1 VSSKRPTRNP
11 ASLPA
16 FTLGAVLGLDCLPA
30 AADAGQHAGQAFY
43 IIDPKHV
50 IALDGGDALVIF
62 ANGQSLLVGQG
73 QFRLDAQ
80 GNFLISDAALA
91 DDIVQRFGE
100 RVGYPADGV
109 KLDAVLLHADPPEG
123 YQPGIAA
130 AGELDDSSLRM
141 TAPLA
146 GAVGAGGLSAAGAV
160 TAAFV
165 PMAAIPV
172 AAVSLSELG
181 EGASDSPENPQPD
194 PVDPQPDPGD
204 PQPDPADPQPD
215 PGGPQQLSGFVIKG
229 PASNHPVNVRLGR
242 HWAMW
247 MAMASMITLLSQGT
261 TFMSCLV
268 GRVAMKLV

>member
-1 VSSKRPTRNP
+1 MSSKRPTRNP
-11 ASLPA
+11 ASLPV
-16 FTLGAVLGLDCLPA
+16 FTLGAFLGLDCLPA

-43 IIDPKHV
+43 TLDPKHV

-146 GAVGAGGLSAAGAV
+146 GAVGAGGLSAAGVV
-160 TAAFV
+160 TAAIV
-165 PMAAIPV
+165 PMAATGI
-172 AAVSLSELG
+172 AAISLNEPERIL
-181 EGASDSPENPQPD
+181 DSPANSQQQPD
-194 PVDPQPDPGD
+194 QQPDPQPDPGD
-204 PQPDPADPQPD
+204 PQPQPHYVLIRSTSKPRPPRSDPQRVNCIPHAE
-215 PGGPQQLSGFVIKG
+215 
-229 PASNHPVNVRLGR
+229 AS
-242 HWAMW
+242 AD
-247 MAMASMITLLSQGT
+247 
-261 TFMSCLV
+261 F
-268 GRVAMKLV
+268 